1 MSNVACLKYGGLA
14 CELDYER
21 QSTYNI
27 TVEVIDNGSPAAR
40 NTFVVTIRLR
50 DVNDKPYNLSIT
62 NTIVS
67 LRDGKK

>member
-27 TVEVIDNGSPAAR
+27 TVEVIDNGSPPER
-40 NTFVVTIRLR
+40 NNFVVSIRLR